1 MEVRITIY
9 IFVGVKKECGSPVK
23 KKFGLKFFKPTERY
37 SGNWSILEEK
47 SREWEKMYRQRWSHD
62 KVVRTTHGVN
72 CTGSCSW
79 KVFVKNGIITW
90 ENQQIDYPSCGPDMP
105 EFEPRGCPRGA
116 SFSWYEYSPLRV
128 KYPYV
133 RGRLCRL
140 WKQALQEYPNP
151 VDAWASIVEDPEKA
165 NSYKKARG
173 KGGHVRVSWQE
184 VSRLISAQ
192 LIYTI
197 RQYGPDRIA
206 GFTPIPA
213 MSMISYASG
222 ARFISLLGG
231 EMLSFYDWYADLP
244 PASPQIWGEQTDV
257 PESSDWYNAGYL
269 IMWGSNVPLTRT
281 PDAHFMTEVRYK
293 GTKVVSVAP
302 DYAENVKF
310 ADDWMAP
317 NPGSDAAIAQSMTHV
332 ILKEFYQDRK
342 EPMFLNYAKQYTDMP
357 FLILLDEHEDKYKA
371 GRFLRASDLGD
382 TSEHSEWKPVIFD
395 EMGEEIV
402 VPNGT
407 MGQRWEEDQKWNLI
421 LERGD
426 GTSID
431 PALSILEH
439 GAEWEEIVF
448 PYFDHDQNGIFTR
461 TIPAK
466 AIQLADG
473 TTRMVATVYDLMM
486 SQYGVARPGG
496 RLNAKGY
503 DDTASHYTP
512 AWQEKIT
519 GVKAELVT
527 QIAHEF
533 AQNSLD
539 TDGRSMII
547 MGAGINHWFNSDTIY
562 RAILNLVILTA
573 SQGVNGGGWAHY
585 VGQEKCRPIEGWST
599 IAFAKDWQGTARQQN
614 GTSFFYF
621 ATDQWKYE
629 EMGTESLKSP
639 LGGKIKYQH
648 PADYNVLAAR
658 LGWLPSYP
666 QFNKNSLL
674 FAEEAKKVGK
684 ETDEE
689 MIQHAV
695 DQVKSGETQFAI
707 EDPDAPENFP
717 RSLFIW
723 RSNLISSSA
732 KGQEYFMKH
741 LLGTH
746 NGLLST
752 PNEKEKPEEIKW
764 REEVEGKLD
773 LMVALDFRMTAT
785 PLYADVVLPAAT
797 WYEKTDLSSTDMH
810 PFVHPFNPAIDPLWE
825 SRSDWDIFRTLAK
838 EFSDMAKTELPG
850 VYKDLVTSP
859 LLHDSKNEIAQ
870 SYGLVKDWKKG
881 EVEAIPGKT
890 MPNFSLVERD
900 YTQIYDKYVT
910 LGPNVATGKVGAHG
924 VSFSVTEE
932 YEELKR
938 INGTYFDDTIKSGL
952 PKLHTARQVADAM
965 LNLSSATNGRVSQKA
980 WEVAE
985 KKHGVPLKD
994 ISSDRAAEKITF
1006 QSITVQPREVI
1017 PTPVFS
1023 GSNKMGRRYSPF
1035 TTNIERLVPFR
1046 TLTGRQHFYLDHEI
1060 FLQFGESLPIYKPT
1074 LPPMVFGP
1082 NDRKIVGGKDS
1093 LVLRYLT
1100 PHGKWNIH
1108 STYQDNQHML
1118 TLFRGGP
1125 TVWISDVDAAAHDI
1139 QDNDWVEVYNRNG
1152 VVTARAVVS
1161 HRMPKGTMF
1170 MYHAQDKHINVPGS
1184 EMTDSRGGSHN
1195 APTRIH
1201 MKPTQMVGGY
1211 AQISYGFNYY
1221 GPIGNQ
1227 RDEYVAVRKMK
1238 EVNWLED

>member
-1 MEVRITIY
+1 MSKK
-9 IFVGVKKECGSPVK
+9 VG
-23 KKFGLKFFKPTERY
+23 LQFFKPIESY
-37 SGNWSILEEK
+37 SNNWSILEEK
-47 SREWEKMYRQRWSHD
+47 SRAWENMYRGRWSHD

-133 RGRLCRL
+133 RGKL
-140 WKQALQEYPNP
+140 WRMWQQAMSQHDDPIQ
-151 VDAWASIVEDPEKA
+151 AWASIVEDPEKA
-165 NSYKKARG
+165 MSYKKARG
-173 KGGHVRVSWQE
+173 KGGHVRVRWEDAVQ
-184 VSRLISAQ
+184 LIAAQ

-197 RQYGPDRIA
+197 KKYGPDRIA

-257 PESSDWYNAGYL
+257 PESSDWYNSSYL
-269 IMWGSNVPLTRT
+269 IMWGSNVPMTRT

-302 DYAENVKF
+302 DHAESVKF
-310 ADDWMAP
+310 ADNWLAP
-317 NPGSDAAIAQSMTHV
+317 NPGTDAALAQAMTHV
-332 ILKEFYQDRK
+332 ILDEFYVQRQ
-342 EPMFLNYAKQYTDMP
+342 ESMFLDYAKQYTDMP
-357 FLILLDEHEDKYKA
+357 FLILLDEFEDKYKA
-371 GRFLRASDLGD
+371 GRFLRASDLGQE
-382 TSEHSEWKPVIFD
+382 SEHAEWKPVIYD
-395 EMGEEIV
+395 ASANEMIV
-402 VPNGT
+402 PSGT
-407 MGQRWEEDQKWNLI
+407 MGQRWEQGAKWNLI
-421 LERGD
+421 LERED
-426 GTSID
+426 GARID
-431 PALSILEH
+431 PAMSVEPH
-439 GAEWEEIVF
+439 GSDWTEIAF
-448 PYFDHDQNGIFTR
+448 PLFDHRQNGTFTR
-461 TIPAK
+461 SIPAK
-466 AIQLADG
+466 RITLPDG
-473 TTRMVATVYDLMM
+473 STRLVATVYDLML
-486 SQYGVARPGG
+486 SQYGVKRSGG
-496 RLNAKGY
+496 SHEAAGY
-503 DDTASHYTP
+503 EDASSPYTP

-519 GVKAELVT
+519 GVKASLVV
-527 QIAHEF
+527 QVAREF
-533 AQNSLD
+533 AQNALD
-539 TDGRSMII
+539 TGGRSMII

-562 RAILNLVILTA
+562 RSILNLVILTA

-599 IAFAKDWQGTARQQN
+599 IAFAKDWQAASRQQN
-614 GTSFFYF
+614 ATSFFYY

-629 EMGTESLKSP
+629 EMSNESLKSP
-639 LGGKIKYQH
+639 TGGEIRYSH

-666 QFNKNSLL
+666 QFNKSSLS
-674 FAEEAKKVGK
+674 FAEEAAAQG
-684 ETDEE
+684 ESTNEAI
-689 MIQHAV
+689 IQRAYE
-695 DQVKSGETQFAI
+695 QVVSGETKFAV

-717 RSLFIW
+717 RTLFVW

-741 LLGTH
+741 LLGA
-746 NGLLST
+746 GDSLLAE
-752 PNEKEKPEEIKW
+752 PNEVEKPEEIVW

-773 LMVALDFRMTAT
+773 LLVTLDFRMTAT
-785 PLYADVVLPAAT
+785 PLYADIVLPAAT
-797 WYEKTDLSSTDMH
+797 WYEKVDLSSTDMH

-825 SRSDWDIFRTLAK
+825 SRSDWDIYRTIAQTFSELAK
-838 EFSDMAKTELPG
+838 EHLPG

-859 LLHDSKNEIAQ
+859 LGHDSPKEISQ
-870 SYGLVKDWKKG
+870 PLGLVKDWKKG
-881 EVEAIPGKT
+881 EVKAEIGKT
-890 MPNFSLVERD
+890 MPNFAIIERD
-900 YTQIYDKYVT
+900 YTKIHDKYVS
-910 LGPNVATGKVGAHG
+910 LGPLLASGKVGAHG
-924 VSFSVTEE
+924 VLFSVQEE
-932 YEELKR
+932 YEDLKK
-938 INGTYFDDTIKSGL
+938 INGSYFEESDDSIKHGL
-952 PKLHTARQVADAM
+952 PKIHTAKQAAKAV
-965 LNLSSATNGRVSQKA
+965 LHLSSATNGKVSQRA
-980 WEVAE
+980 WESEEE
-985 KKHGVPLKD
+985 KTGVELKD
-994 ISSDRAAEKITF
+994 ISADRAAERITF
-1006 QSITVQPREVI
+1006 ESITAQPREVI

-1023 GSNKMGRRYSPF
+1023 GSNKSGRRYSPF

-1060 FLQFGESLPIYKPT
+1060 FLQYGEALPVYKPT

-1082 NDRKIVGGKDS
+1082 RDKQVIGGEDA

-1108 STYQDNQHML
+1108 STYQDNLHML

-1125 TVWISDVDAAAHDI
+1125 TVWISNEDAEPYGI
-1139 QDNDWVEVYNRNG
+1139 NDNDWVEVYNRNG

-1161 HRMPKGTMF
+1161 HRMPQGTMF

-1184 EMTDSRGGSHN
+1184 EITQDRGGSHN

-1211 AQISYGFNYY
+1211 AQLSYGFNYY

-1227 RDEYVAVRKMK
+1227 RDVYVAVRKLK
-1238 EVNWLED
+1238 EVDWLED

>member
-1 MEVRITIY
+1 M
-9 IFVGVKKECGSPVK
+9 KKRYG
-23 KKFGLKFFKPTERY
+23 FNFFKPIESY
-37 SGNWSILEEK
+37 SGSWSILEEK
-47 SREWEKMYRQRWSHD
+47 NRDWENMYRQRWSHD

-116 SFSWYEYSPLRV
+116 TFSWYEYSPLRV
-128 KYPYV
+128 KYPYM
-133 RGRLCRL
+133 RGRLWRL
-140 WKQALQEYPNP
+140 WKAARETHRNP
-151 VDAWASIVEDPEKA
+151 VAAWASIVEDPEKA
-165 NSYKKARG
+165 QFYKSARG
-173 KGGHVRVSWQE
+173 KGGHVRVNWE
-184 VSRLISAQ
+184 DALELIAAQ

-197 RQYGPDRIA
+197 QKYGPDRIA

-213 MSMISYASG
+213 MSMVSYASG

-269 IMWGSNVPLTRT
+269 MMWGSNVPLTRT

-302 DYAENVKF
+302 DFAENVKF
-310 ADDWMAP
+310 ADNWLAP
-317 NPGSDAAIAQSMTHV
+317 NPGSDAALAQAMTHV
-332 ILKEFYQDRK
+332 ILDEFYQKRQ
-342 EPMFLNYAKQYTDMP
+342 EPMFINYAKQFTDMP
-357 FLILLDEHEDKYKA
+357 FMILLDPHEDALKG
-371 GRFLRASDLGD
+371 GRFLRASDLGNASQHAD
-382 TSEHSEWKPVIFD
+382 WKPVIFD
-395 EMGEEIV
+395 EAADSLM

-407 MGQRWEEDQKWNLI
+407 MGQRWEEDKKWNLI
-421 LERGD
+421 LENED
-426 GTSID
+426 GSRVE
-431 PALSILEH
+431 PALSVEGHGEEWLEV
-439 GAEWEEIVF
+439 VF
-448 PYFDHDQNGIFTR
+448 PYFDNAGNGVFKR
-461 TIPAK
+461 VIPAK
-466 AIQLADG
+466 KVVLADG
-473 TTRMVATVYDLMM
+473 SERYAATVYDLMM
-486 SQYGVARPGG
+486 SQYGVARIDSPY
-496 RLNAKGY
+496 NAKDY
-503 DDTASHYTP
+503 FDEDSHYTP
-512 AWQEKIT
+512 AWQEKVT
-519 GVKAELVT
+519 SVKASIVI
-527 QIAHEF
+527 QIAREF
-533 AQNSLD
+533 AQNSID
-539 TDGRSMII
+539 TGGRSMII

-562 RAILNLVILTA
+562 RSILNLVVLTA

-599 IAFAKDWQGTARQQN
+599 IAFAKDWQGPARLQN
-614 GTSFFYF
+614 ATSYFYF
-621 ATDQWKYE
+621 ATEQWRYE
-629 EMGTESLKSP
+629 EGGTDSLKSP
-639 LGGKIKYQH
+639 TSGDVSYQH

-666 QFNKNSLL
+666 QFDKNSLL
-674 FAEEAKKVGK
+674 FAEEAAREGKKTNK
-684 ETDEE
+684 EIID
-689 MIQHAV
+689 HAV
-695 DQVKSGETQFAI
+695 EQVTSRKTKFAI
-707 EDPDAPENFP
+707 EDPGAAENFP

-741 LLGTH
+741 LLGTS
-746 NGLLST
+746 NGLLAE
-752 PNEKEKPEEIKW
+752 PNTESKPEEIVW
-764 REEVEGKLD
+764 REDVEGKLD
-773 LMVALDFRMTAT
+773 LMVALDFRMTST
-785 PLYADVVLPAAT
+785 PLYADIVLPAAT

-810 PFVHPFNPAIDPLWE
+810 PFVHPFNPAVNPLWE
-825 SRSDWDIFRTLAK
+825 SRSDWDIYSKLA
-838 EFSDMAKTELPG
+838 ERFSEMAKTHLPG
-850 VYKDLVTSP
+850 VYKDVVTTP
-859 LLHDSKNEIAQ
+859 LAHDTISEISQ
-870 SYGLVKDWKKG
+870 PMGVVKDWTKG
-881 EVEAIPGKT
+881 EIDAEPGKT
-890 MPNFSLVERD
+890 MPNFSIVERD
-900 YTQIYDKYVT
+900 YTKIHDKYIS
-910 LGPNVATGKVGAHG
+910 LGPNLVVGKTGAHG
-924 VSFSVTEE
+924 VSFSVADE
-932 YEELKR
+932 YEELKH
-938 INGTYFDDTIKSGL
+938 INGTFFDDSIKNGL
-952 PKLHTARQVADAM
+952 PKIQTARQVADAM

-980 WEVAE
+980 YEEAE
-985 KKHGVPLKD
+985 KDTGVQLKD
-994 ISSDRAAEKITF
+994 ISADRAAEKITF

-1046 TLTGRQHFYLDHEI
+1046 TLTGRQHFYIDHEI
-1060 FLQFGESLPIYKPT
+1060 FQQFGEALPVYKPT
-1074 LPPMVFGP
+1074 LPPMVFGV
-1082 NDRKIVGGKDS
+1082 NDKKIKGGVDS

-1125 TVWISDVDAAAHDI
+1125 TVWINNDDAAAHNID
-1139 QDNDWVEVYNRNG
+1139 DNDWLEVYNRNG

-1161 HRMPKGTMF
+1161 HRMPRGTMF

-1184 EMTDSRGGSHN
+1184 EITDTRGGSHN

-1211 AQISYGFNYY
+1211 AQLSYGFNYY

-1238 EVNWLED
+1238 EVDWLEN

>member
-1 MEVRITIY
+1 MKRN
-9 IFVGVKKECGSPVK
+9 K
-23 KKFGLKFFKPTERY
+23 GLRFFKRVESY
-37 SGNWSILEEK
+37 SDNWSILEEK
-47 SREWEKMYRQRWSHD
+47 SREWENMYRSRWSHD

-128 KYPYV
+128 KYPYM
-133 RGRLCRL
+133 RGRLWRL
-140 WKQALQEYPNP
+140 WNEALKQHSNP
-151 VDAWASIVEDPEKA
+151 VAAWASIVEDPAKSRQYKA
-165 NSYKKARG
+165 ARG
-173 KGGHVRVSWQE
+173 KGGHVRVSWQDATQ
-184 VSRLISAQ
+184 LISAQ

-197 RQYGPDRIA
+197 RKYGPDRIA

-269 IMWGSNVPLTRT
+269 MMWGSNVPLTRT

-310 ADDWMAP
+310 ADNWLAP
-317 NPGSDAAIAQSMTHV
+317 NPGTDAAIAQAMTHV
-332 ILKEFYQDRK
+332 ILDEYYHKRQ

-357 FLILLDEHEDKYKA
+357 FLILLEEFEDGYKA
-371 GRFLRASDLGD
+371 GRFLRASDLWE
-382 TSEHSEWKPVIFD
+382 TSPPHAEWKPVLID
-395 EMGEEIV
+395 ETTEEIL

-407 MGQRWEEDQKWNLI
+407 MGQRWEEGKPWNLI
-421 LERGD
+421 LERED
-426 GTSID
+426 GSVIS
-431 PALSILEH
+431 PSLSVEPH
-439 GAEWEEIVF
+439 GGSYQTIHF
-448 PYFDHDQNGIFTR
+448 PYFDHDGGGTFKR
-461 TIPAK
+461 MIPAK
-466 AIQLADG
+466 TIQLADG
-473 TTRMVATVYDLMM
+473 TQCLAATVYDLML
-486 SQYGVARPGG
+486 SQYGIRRAGSE
-496 RLNAKGY
+496 LEASGY
-503 DDTASHYTP
+503 EDSTSKYTP
-512 AWQEKIT
+512 AWQESIT
-519 GVKAELVT
+519 GVKASIVV
-527 QIAHEF
+527 QIAREF

-539 TDGRSMII
+539 TGGRSMII

-562 RAILNLVILTA
+562 RSILNLVILTA

-599 IAFAKDWQGTARQQN
+599 VAFAKDWQGPPRQQN
-614 GTSFFYF
+614 ATSFFYF

-629 EMGTESLKSP
+629 EMDTESLKSP
-639 LGGKIKYQH
+639 TGGDIRYSH

-666 QFNKNSLL
+666 QFNKSSLA
-674 FAEEAKKVGK
+674 FAEEANRQGK
-684 ETDEE
+684 TSNED
-689 MIQHAV
+689 IVKHAYEQIV
-695 DQVKSGETQFAI
+695 SGKTTFAA

-717 RSLFIW
+717 RTMFVW

-741 LLGTH
+741 LLGTSD
-746 NGLLST
+746 NLLSA
-752 PNEKEKPEEIKW
+752 PNEEQKPKEMVW
-764 REEVEGKLD
+764 REEAVGKLD
-773 LMVALDFRMTAT
+773 LLVALDFRMTAT
-785 PLYADVVLPAAT
+785 PMYADVVLPAAT

-810 PFVHPFNPAIDPLWE
+810 PFVHPFNPAVDRLWE
-825 SRSDWDIFRTLAK
+825 SRSDWDIYRTLAAT
-838 EFSDMAKTELPG
+838 FSEMAKEHLPG
-850 VYKDLVTSP
+850 VHKDLVATP
-859 LLHDSKNEIAQ
+859 LAHDSVSEIAQ
-870 SYGLVKDWKKG
+870 PYGMVKDWRKG
-881 EVEAIPGKT
+881 EIEAIPGKT
-890 MPNFSLVERD
+890 MPNLTIVERD
-900 YTQIYDKYVT
+900 YTKVYDKFIS
-910 LGPNVATGKVGAHG
+910 LGPLLSKGKVGAHG
-924 VSFSVTEE
+924 VSFSVAEE

-938 INGTYFDDTIKSGL
+938 VNGIYEDGSIKQGL
-952 PKLHTARQVADAM
+952 PKLYTARDAAEVI
-965 LNLSSATNGRVSQKA
+965 LSISSATNGRVSQRA
-980 WEVAE
+980 WEACE
-985 KKHGVPLKD
+985 QDTGVQLKD
-994 ISSDRAAEKITF
+994 ISADRAAERITF
-1006 QSITVQPREVI
+1006 QSITAQPREVI

-1046 TLTGRQHFYLDHEI
+1046 TLTGRQHFYIDHEI
-1060 FLQFGESLPIYKPT
+1060 FLQFGEALPVYKPT

-1082 NDRKIVGGKDS
+1082 RDRQISGSGEA

-1108 STYQDNQHML
+1108 STYQDNLHML

-1125 TVWISDVDAAAHDI
+1125 TVWLNNEDAAAHHI
-1139 QDNDWVEVYNRNG
+1139 EDNDWLEVFNRNG

-1161 HRMPKGTMF
+1161 HRMPKGTMY
-1170 MYHAQDKHINVPGS
+1170 MYHAQDKHIYVPGS
-1184 EMTDSRGGSHN
+1184 EITKNRGGSHN

-1201 MKPTQMVGGY
+1201 VKPTQVVGGY
-1211 AQISYGFNYY
+1211 AQLSYGFNYY

-1227 RDEYVAVRKMK
+1227 RDVYVAVRKMK
-1238 EVNWLED
+1238 EVDWLED

>member
-1 MEVRITIY
+1 MKR
-9 IFVGVKKECGSPVK
+9 
-23 KKFGLKFFKPTERY
+23 KFGLKFFKPTERY

-47 SREWEKMYRQRWSHD
+47 SREWENMYRQRWSHD

-128 KYPYV
+128 KYPYI
-133 RGRLCRL
+133 RGKL
-140 WKQALQEYPNP
+140 WRMWKKALKEHSNP
-151 VDAWASIVEDPEKA
+151 IDAWASIVEDPERSK
-165 NSYKKARG
+165 SYKQARG
-173 KGGHVRVSWQE
+173 KGGHVRVKWEDANQ
-184 VSRLISAQ
+184 LISAQ

-197 RQYGPDRIA
+197 KKYGPDRIA

-310 ADDWMAP
+310 ADNWLAP
-317 NPGSDAAIAQSMTHV
+317 NPGTDAAVAQAMTHV
-332 ILKEFYQDRK
+332 ILNEFYVERQ

-357 FLILLDEHEDKYKA
+357 FLIMLDEHEGSLKA
-371 GRFLRASDLGD
+371 GRFLRASDFGD
-382 TSEHSEWKPVIFD
+382 TSQHAEWKPVIFD
-395 EMGEEIV
+395 EASDEII

-407 MGQRWEEDQKWNLI
+407 MGQRWEEDKKWNLI
-421 LERGD
+421 LERED
-426 GTSID
+426 GTVID
-431 PALSILEH
+431 PALSVENH
-439 GAEWEEIVF
+439 DAQWKEIVF
-448 PYFDHDQNGIFTR
+448 PFFDNKGNGTFKR
-461 TIPAK
+461 MIPAK
-466 AIQLADG
+466 KVKLADG
-473 TTRMVATVYDLMM
+473 TEQLVVTVYDLML
-486 SQYGVARPGG
+486 SQYGVKRNG
-496 RLNAKGY
+496 NEFEAKGY
-503 DDTASHYTP
+503 DDLESHYTP
-512 AWQEKIT
+512 AWQEQHT
-519 GVKAELVT
+519 GVKSSLVV
-527 QIAHEF
+527 QIAREF
-533 AQNSLD
+533 AQNSID
-539 TDGRSMII
+539 TKGRSMII
-547 MGAGINHWFNSDTIY
+547 MGAGVNHWFNSDTIY
-562 RAILNLVILTA
+562 RSILNLVVLTA

-599 IAFAKDWQGTARQQN
+599 VAFAKDWQGPPRLQN
-614 GTSFFYF
+614 ATSFYYF

-629 EMGTESLKSP
+629 ETGVDSLKSP
-639 LGGKIKYQH
+639 TSGDVRYQH

-666 QFNKNSLL
+666 QFNKNSLK
-674 FAEEAKKVGK
+674 FAEEAKQQGK
-684 ETDEE
+684 TTNEE
-689 MIQHAV
+689 IVKHAV
-695 DQVKSGETQFAI
+695 KQVTSGETKFAC

-717 RSLFIW
+717 RSLFVW

-746 NGLLST
+746 NGLLSQ
-752 PNEKEKPEEIKW
+752 PNEDDKPEEMVW
-764 REEVEGKLD
+764 RDEVEGKLD
-773 LMVALDFRMTAT
+773 LLVALDFRMTAT
-785 PLYADVVLPAAT
+785 PMYADVVLPAAT
-797 WYEKTDLSSTDMH
+797 WYEKTDISSTDMH
-810 PFVHPFNPAIDPLWE
+810 PFIHPFNPAVDPLWE
-825 SRSDWDIFRTLAK
+825 SRSDWDIYRSLAK
-838 EFSDMAKTELPG
+838 TFSEMSKTHLPG
-850 VYKDLVTSP
+850 VHKDVVTAP
-859 LLHDSKNEIAQ
+859 LAHDSVNEIAQ
-870 SYGLVKDWKKG
+870 PYGVIRDWKKG
-881 EVEAIPGKT
+881 EIEAIPGKT
-890 MPNFSLVERD
+890 MPNFAVVERD

-910 LGPNVATGKVGAHG
+910 LGPNLAKGKVGAHG
-924 VSFSVTEE
+924 VNFSVAEE
-932 YEELKR
+932 YEELKQ
-938 INGTYFDDTIKSGL
+938 INGMYSDDSIKNGL
-952 PKLHTARQVADAM
+952 PKLHTARHAANAI
-965 LNLSSATNGRVSQKA
+965 LNVSSATNGTVSQRA
-980 WEVAE
+980 WEAAE
-985 KKHGVPLKD
+985 QDTGVELKD
-994 ISSDRAAEKITF
+994 ISADRAAEKLTFPNITA
-1006 QSITVQPREVI
+1006 QPREVI
-1017 PTPVFS
+1017 PTPVFP

-1046 TLTGRQHFYLDHEI
+1046 TLTGRQHFYIDHEI
-1060 FLQFGESLPIYKPT
+1060 FLQFGEALPVFKPT
-1074 LPPMVFGP
+1074 LPPMVFGAK
-1082 NDRKIVGGKDS
+1082 DKKIIGGQDS

-1108 STYQDNQHML
+1108 SMYQDNLHML

-1125 TVWISDVDAAAHDI
+1125 TVWINNEDASENDI
-1139 QDNDWVEVYNRNG
+1139 QDNDWLEVYNRNG

-1161 HRMPKGTMF
+1161 HKMPRGTMF

-1184 EMTDSRGGSHN
+1184 EITKERGGSHN

-1201 MKPTQMVGGY
+1201 VKPTQMVGGY
-1211 AQISYGFNYY
+1211 AQLSYGFNYY

-1227 RDEYVAVRKMK
+1227 RDVYVAVRKMK
-1238 EVNWLED
+1238 EVKWLED